1 MAVDRLLAVLDRDDV
16 VRAFALI
23 RARRPARSVIL
34 ERIMSFNQQLF
45 RQELRQLINKHI
57 SPSST
62 LDDYVQITTS

>member
-1 MAVDRLLAVLDRDDV
+1 LAVDRLLAVLDRDDV